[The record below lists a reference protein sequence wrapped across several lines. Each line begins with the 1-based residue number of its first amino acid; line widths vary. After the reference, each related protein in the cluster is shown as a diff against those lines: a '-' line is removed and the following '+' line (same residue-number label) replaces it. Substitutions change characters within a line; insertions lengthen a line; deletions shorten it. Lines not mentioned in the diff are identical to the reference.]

1 MASTSTIKP
10 LPVYPSAPTGDD
22 LRLFR
27 EAKAKLDVDVLI
39 QPVEAV
45 PGSPGRVIALRKR
58 PTFICEYAFVP
69 EPNEK
74 SIEAAL
80 DWALSDKFDSRA
92 TTVVQQL
99 EDIFGKGVT
108 EIV

>member
-1 MASTSTIKP
+1 MASPSTIRP
-10 LPVYPSAPTGDD
+10 LPIYPSAPTGAD
-22 LRLFR
+22 LSLLKG
-27 EAKAKLDVDVLI
+27 AKVSLGIPFLI
-39 QPVEAV
+39 QPVDAV

-58 PTFICEYAFVP
+58 PDFICDYAFVP

-80 DWALSDKFDSRA
+80 DWAFSDKVDKRA

-99 EDIFGKGVT
+99 EDIFGKGVK